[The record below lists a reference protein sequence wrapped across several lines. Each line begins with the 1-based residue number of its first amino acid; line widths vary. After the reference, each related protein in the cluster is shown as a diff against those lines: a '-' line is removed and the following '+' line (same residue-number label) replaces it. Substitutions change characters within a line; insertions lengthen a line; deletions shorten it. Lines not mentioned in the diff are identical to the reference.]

1 MTTGERI
8 YEARKRAGMTQ
19 EELADKLD
27 VTRQAVS
34 KWESDTAFP
43 ETDKIVELCRLFD
56 LSADELLLG
65 EDKKKADRESAA
77 PEPESAS
84 GKEQRSEPASE
95 QKGKRIHF
103 EYKSKAKIGNL
114 PLVHINVGLGA
125 YRAKGVIAIGNGA
138 KGIIAIGLLSTG
150 VISIGLISAGLFAFG
165 LISLGLIMGAG
176 AITAGIVAM
185 GGIAAGVFSFGGIAV
200 GYLGVG
206 GIAVGQYAIGG
217 YARGNLAI
225 GVIGVKGEHAFLMPE
240 QFEQLCDYLYENVG
254 GVLGGLLKRI
264 ASNLKLR

>member
-43 ETDKIVELCRLFD
+43 ETDKIVELCKLFD

-65 EDKKKADRESAA
+65 ADKKREEEEPAA
-77 PEPESAS
+77 PEPASAPAA
-84 GKEQRSEPASE
+84 EEPGE
-95 QKGKRIHF
+95 RKTEEKGRRLHF
-103 EYKSKAKIGNL
+103 EYKSKTKIGKL

-125 YRAKGVIAIGNGA
+125 YSAKGVIAIGNSA
-138 KGIIAIGLLSTG
+138 KGILAIGFLSMGVLSIGLLT
-150 VISIGLISAGLFAFG
+150 LGLFAFG
-165 LISLGLIMGAG
+165 PLALGLIMGAG
-176 AITAGIVAM
+176 AITTGIAAF
-185 GGIAAGVFSFGGIAV
+185 GGIAVGVFSFGGIAV

-206 GIAVGQYAIGG
+206 GLAVGQYAIGG
-217 YARGNLAI
+217 YAHGNLAI
-225 GVIGVKGEHAFLMPE
+225 GVVGAKGEHAFLMPE
-240 QFEQLCDYLYENVG
+240 QFKELCDYLYENVG
-254 GVLGGLLKRI
+254 GVIGSLIRRI
-264 ASNLKLR
+264 AANLK